1 MLPCLTS
8 WQLQLGQRLGQGA
21 VGDVV
26 AGMWL
31 EQPAGIKIIY
41 THGWQPACSFMWE
54 AKVYRRLLQLQGTC
68 VPSLRCRRPY
78 VGGTSRYF
86 LTFTLLH
93 GMALDELPKPLA
105 PEVPS
110 AALQLLM
117 ATCS

>member
-1 MLPCLTS
+1 M
-8 WQLQLGQRLGQGA
+8 
-21 VGDVV
+21 
-26 AGMWL
+26 
-31 EQPAGIKIIY
+31 
-41 THGWQPACSFMWE
+41 
-54 AKVYRRLLQLQGTC
+54 YRRLLQLQGTC
-68 VPSLRCRRPY
+68 VPSLRGHGY

-117 ATCS
+117 ANCR